1 MKYTQEQID
10 EYRAK
15 WLAQLRSP
23 EAEQWTGELESYHE
37 PNKRCCLGHA
47 CHVLETKRS
56 QVNSLHEV
64 IYGSGNDANS
74 SALPHSV
81 AEKLNITPDGE
92 LFNCYVHGNDVYG
105 ALTIINDSGV
115 FSLSEIAD
123 IIEEGFK
130 KNNFY
135 TYEELDSNGN
145 PKGYEYE

>member
-1 MKYTQEQID
+1 MKYTQKQIN

-23 EAEQWTGELESYHE
+23 EAKQWTGELESYDE

-47 CHVLETKRS
+47 CHVLETERS
-56 QVNSLHEV
+56 VSLYNREV
-64 IYGSGNDANS
+64 FYGSERDMDS
-74 SALPHSV
+74 STLPYSV
-81 AEKLNITPDGE
+81 AEKLNIMNSGAMI
-92 LFNCYVHGNDVYG
+92 NAYVHGNDVYSG
-105 ALTIINDSGV
+105 LTIINDSGI

-135 TYEELDSNGN
+135 PYVGQNND
-145 PKGYEYE
+145 